1 MTLLDNLAL
10 GFQTSLSLINLWYA
24 FLGAMLGTL
33 IGVLPGLGPIATIAM
48 LLPSMYALEPT
59 SARIMLALLMSLRRS
74 RSGTATRRWRRR
86 S

>member
-33 IGVLPGLGPIATIAM
+33 IGVLPGLGPIATVAM
-48 LLPSMYALEPT
+48 LLPSLYALEPT
-59 SARIMLALLMSLRRS
+59 SALIMLA
-74 RSGTATRRWRRR
+74 GIF
-86 S
+86 